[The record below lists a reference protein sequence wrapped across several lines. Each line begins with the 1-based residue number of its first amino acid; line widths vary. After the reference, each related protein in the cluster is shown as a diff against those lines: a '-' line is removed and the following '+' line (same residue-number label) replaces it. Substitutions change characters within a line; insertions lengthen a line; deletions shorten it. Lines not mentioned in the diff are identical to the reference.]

1 MSKQQNNGAKEL
13 VKDYYMLNK
22 MSKELREH
30 KRYISSIGKR
40 LSSISNRSKSDMEY
54 GLIENLDIVML
65 HIDKARNEIEKAKR
79 KLKMI

>member
-13 VKDYYMLNK
+13 VKDYSMLNK